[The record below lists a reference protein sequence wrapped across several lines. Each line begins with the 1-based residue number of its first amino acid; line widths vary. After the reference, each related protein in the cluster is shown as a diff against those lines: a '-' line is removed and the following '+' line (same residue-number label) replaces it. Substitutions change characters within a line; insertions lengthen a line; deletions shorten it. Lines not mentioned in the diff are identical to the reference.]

1 MPDAPL
7 AGSSKPLVVLIGA
20 PGAGKTR
27 MGKRLAK
34 LLDAAFVD
42 TDKTIVA
49 EHGVITGIFAE
60 HGEPRFREIEAEHV
74 ARALERP
81 AVVALGGGAVLH
93 PSSNAALRDHR
104 VVLLTVTPEAVKSR
118 IANGKRPLLANG
130 VDAWIELVDARRPV
144 YEQLATRT
152 FDTSHRPL
160 DAIALEI
167 AEWIRTDLTKETP

>member
-1 MPDAPL
+1 MPDSPL

-34 LLDAAFVD
+34 LLDATFID

-49 EHGVITGIFAE
+49 EHGAITAIFAE
-60 HGEPRFREIEAEHV
+60 HGEPTFREIEAEHV
-74 ARALERP
+74 ARALEQGG
-81 AVVALGGGAVLH
+81 VVALGGGAVLH
-93 PSSNAALRDHR
+93 PATQASLRDHR
-104 VVLLTVTPEAVKSR
+104 VAQLTVSAEAVTSR
-118 IANGKRPLLANG
+118 IANSKRPLLANG
-130 VDAWIELVDARRPV
+130 VDAWIDLVDARRPV
-144 YEQLATRT
+144 YDELATRT

-167 AEWIRTDLTKETP
+167 ADWIRSDLTKDTP

>member
-1 MPDAPL
+1 MPDALL

-34 LLDAAFVD
+34 LLDAAFID

-60 HGEPRFREIEAEHV
+60 HGEPRFREIEADHV
-74 ARALERP
+74 ARALEQP

-144 YEQLATRT
+144 YEHLATRT

>member
-1 MPDAPL
+1 MPE
-7 AGSSKPLVVLIGA
+7 SPLVVLIGA

-34 LLDAAFVD
+34 LLEVPFID

-49 EHGVITGIFAE
+49 AHGAITGIFAE
-60 HGEPRFREIEAEHV
+60 HGEPHFREIEAQHV
-74 ARALERP
+74 ARALEQG

-93 PSSNAALRDHR
+93 PSSNAALRGHR

-118 IANGKRPLLANG
+118 IANGKRPLLADG
-130 VDAWIELVDARRPV
+130 VDAWIALVDARRPV
-144 YEQLATRT
+144 YEELATRT

-160 DAIALEI
+160 DAIAGEI
-167 AEWIRTDLTKETP
+167 AAWIKEDSQ